1 MFSRK
6 RKRCADTLA
15 EQSEQIAL
23 FFAEIKDECGYS
35 CVPTVNIDVRN
46 EDVILAIS
54 GLEQL
59 NFKMIQKLCQRFNT
73 VSDVYCDLAG
83 KTTYVTVERSNYEP
97 LSKLKKPLSNKEEA
111 SEAHAEM
118 ASIIKTVAKQDSH
131 ILAHIL
137 SKLKQTFEVGSFTK
151 MKIDIINRPSLI
163 TVHTSNVRKI
173 PAHFILQPF
182 ESSNYVDF
190 ERAVIS
196 CNIEK

>member
-83 KTTYVTVERSNYEP
+83 KTTYVTVERSNYEL